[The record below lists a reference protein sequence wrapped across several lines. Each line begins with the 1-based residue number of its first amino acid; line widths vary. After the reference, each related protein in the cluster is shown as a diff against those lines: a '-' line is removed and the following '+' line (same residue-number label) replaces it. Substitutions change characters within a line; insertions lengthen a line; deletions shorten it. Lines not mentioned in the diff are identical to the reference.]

1 MKILMKREFNSLFIL
16 KKNNLYYIVF
26 KMGKR
31 GRKPKEKTERSGY
44 FYETEEDAFV
54 DYLTADNKEEKDRI
68 FNTYL
73 HPAFTKMIESII
85 RRYNLY
91 PPDEEFQETFDDTI
105 SFLMT
110 KVEKFNP
117 DAGYKA
123 YSYCGTICKNYLL
136 FKINQFLKNQK
147 RNESY
152 DLISNEINEN
162 IKFSYDQ
169 YGGKL
174 QILNELIQDTISEI
188 SEMLEKKETLK
199 LNETQIKVGK
209 ALIELMT
216 NWEDLFARMGSD
228 KFNKSS
234 ILLFLKETTLLS
246 TKEIRDAMKVYK
258 LKYYN
263 LKRNVLENNS

>member
-1 MKILMKREFNSLFIL
+1 MA
-16 KKNNLYYIVF
+16 
-26 KMGKR
+26 KR

-44 FYETEEDAFV
+44 FYETEEEAFV
-54 DYLTADNKEEKDRI
+54 TYLKSDDNDEKNRI

-110 KVEKFNP
+110 KIEKFDP
-117 DAGYKA
+117 ESGYKA

-136 FKINQFLKNQK
+136 FKINQFLRNQK

-152 DLISNEINEN
+152 DTMSNEINEN

-169 YGGKL
+169 YSNKIQVLGD
-174 QILNELIQDTISEI
+174 LINDTVFEI
-188 SEMLEKKETLK
+188 SNMIEKRDSFK
-199 LNETQIKVGK
+199 LNDTQVKVGK
-209 ALIELMT
+209 ALIELLS
-216 NWEDLFARMGSD
+216 NWEDLFARMGSN

-263 LKRNVLENNS
+263 LKKDALMDI

>member
-1 MKILMKREFNSLFIL
+1 MA
-16 KKNNLYYIVF
+16 
-26 KMGKR
+26 KR
-31 GRKPKEKTERSGY
+31 GRKPKEKNERSGY
-44 FYETEEDAFV
+44 FYETEEEAFV
-54 DYLTADNKEEKDRI
+54 TYLKTEDENEKNRI

-117 DAGYKA
+117 DSGYKA

-136 FKINQFLKNQK
+136 FKINQCIKNQK

-152 DLISNEINEN
+152 DVMQAEINESS
-162 IKFSYDQ
+162 KFSYDQ
-169 YGGKL
+169 YNNKIQML
-174 QILNELIQDTISEI
+174 TELIESTVDEI
-188 SEMLEKKETLK
+188 KDMIDEREKHK
-199 LNETQIKVGK
+199 LNDTQVKVGM
-209 ALIELMT
+209 ALVELLD
-216 NWEDLFARMGSD
+216 NWEDLFARMGSN

-246 TKEIRDAMKVYK
+246 TKEIRDAMKVFK
-258 LKYYN
+258 LKYYL
-263 LKRNVLENNS
+263 LKKDAFSE

>member
-1 MKILMKREFNSLFIL
+1 MA
-16 KKNNLYYIVF
+16 
-26 KMGKR
+26 KR
-31 GRKPKEKTERSGY
+31 GRKPKEKSERTGY

-54 DYLTADNKEEKDRI
+54 NYLKCDDENEKNRI
-68 FNTYL
+68 FNKYL

-117 DAGYKA
+117 DSGYKA

-136 FKINQFLKNQK
+136 FKISQCVKNQK

-152 DLISNEINEN
+152 DLIQSEIDESS
-162 IKFSYDQ
+162 KFAYDQ
-169 YGGKL
+169 HSDKI
-174 QILNELIQDTISEI
+174 QILTELISGTVQEI
-188 SEMLEKKETLK
+188 QTMIKEKEKHK
-199 LNETQIKVGK
+199 LNETQIKVGM
-209 ALIELMT
+209 ALVELLS
-216 NWEDLFARMGSD
+216 NWEDLFAKMGSN

-246 TKEIRDAMKVYK
+246 TKEIRDSMKVFK
-258 LKYYN
+258 LKYYM
-263 LKRNVLENNS
+263 LKKDSYS

>member
-1 MKILMKREFNSLFIL
+1 MA
-16 KKNNLYYIVF
+16 
-26 KMGKR
+26 KR

-54 DYLTADNKEEKDRI
+54 NYLKSTDENEKNRI

-91 PPDEEFQETFDDTI
+91 PPNEEFQETFDDTI

-110 KVEKFNP
+110 KVEKFDP
-117 DAGYKA
+117 ESGYKA

-136 FKINQFLKNQK
+136 FKINQFIKNQK

-152 DLISNEINEN
+152 DVISSEINEN

-169 YGGKL
+169 YSNKI
-174 QILNELIQDTISEI
+174 QMLNELINNTVKEI
-188 SEMLEKKETLK
+188 QSMIDKREKFK
-199 LNETQIKVGK
+199 LNDTQIKVGK
-209 ALIELMT
+209 ALVELLS
-216 NWEDLFARMGSD
+216 NWEDLFARMGSN

-234 ILLFLKETTLLS
+234 ILLFLKETTLLT
-246 TKEIRDAMKVYK
+246 TKEIRDAMKVFK
-258 LKYYN
+258 VKYYF
-263 LKRNVLENNS
+263 LKKDVFDDQE

>member
-1 MKILMKREFNSLFIL
+1 MA
-16 KKNNLYYIVF
+16 
-26 KMGKR
+26 KR

-54 DYLTADNKEEKDRI
+54 NYLKSTDKNEKNRI

-91 PPDEEFQETFDDTI
+91 PPNEEFQETFDDTI

-110 KVEKFNP
+110 KVEKFDP
-117 DAGYKA
+117 ESGYKA

-136 FKINQFLKNQK
+136 FKINQFIKNQK

-152 DLISNEINEN
+152 DVISSEINEN

-169 YGGKL
+169 YSNKI
-174 QILNELIQDTISEI
+174 QMLNELINNTVKEI
-188 SEMLEKKETLK
+188 QSMIDKREKFK
-199 LNETQIKVGK
+199 LNDTQIKVGK
-209 ALIELMT
+209 ALVELLS
-216 NWEDLFARMGSD
+216 NWEDLFARMGSN

-234 ILLFLKETTLLS
+234 ILLFLKETTLLT
-246 TKEIRDAMKVYK
+246 TKEIRDAMKVFK
-258 LKYYN
+258 VKYYF
-263 LKRNVLENNS
+263 LKKDVFDDQE

>member
-1 MKILMKREFNSLFIL
+1 MA
-16 KKNNLYYIVF
+16 
-26 KMGKR
+26 KR
-31 GRKPKEKTERSGY
+31 GRKPKEKSERSGY
-44 FYETEEDAFV
+44 FYETEEEAFV
-54 DYLTADNKEEKDRI
+54 TYLKTEDENEKNRI

-117 DAGYKA
+117 DSGYKA

-136 FKINQFLKNQK
+136 FKINQCIKNQK

-152 DLISNEINEN
+152 DVMQAEINESS
-162 IKFSYDQ
+162 KFSYDQ
-169 YGGKL
+169 YNNKIQML
-174 QILNELIQDTISEI
+174 TELIESTVDEI
-188 SEMLEKKETLK
+188 KDMIGEREKHK
-199 LNETQIKVGK
+199 LNDTQIKVGM
-209 ALIELMT
+209 ALVELLG
-216 NWEDLFARMGSD
+216 NWEDLFARMGSN

-246 TKEIRDAMKVYK
+246 TKEIRDAMKVFK
-258 LKYYN
+258 LKYYL
-263 LKRNVLENNS
+263 LKKDAFSE